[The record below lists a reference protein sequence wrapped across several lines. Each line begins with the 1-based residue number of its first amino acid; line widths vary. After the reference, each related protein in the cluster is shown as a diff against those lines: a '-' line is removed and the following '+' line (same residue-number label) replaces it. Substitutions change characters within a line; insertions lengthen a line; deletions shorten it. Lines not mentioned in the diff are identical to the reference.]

1 MSHYSAWSLLRNAL
15 TGHKNWDRAW
25 RDPEPKKTYDVVIVG
40 GGGHGLATAYYL
52 AKNHGIK
59 NIAVLEKGYIGSGNA
74 GRNTTIVRSNYMMQ
88 DNTAFYEHSMSLWRG
103 MSQDLNYNV
112 MFSPRGYL
120 YVTMSPSAQDAQ
132 IRRANI
138 MRLNG
143 IRADI
148 LTREDVMK
156 EAPYLDFSDKARFPI
171 YGAML
176 QPDAGT
182 ARHDA
187 VVWGYARAANALGV
201 DIIQN
206 CEVLDYEWSGE
217 RITGVKTTRGDISAG
232 KVGIAVAGHTSLLA
246 QKAAGVA
253 H

>member
-1 MSHYSAWSLLRNAL
+1 M
-15 TGHKNWDRAW
+15 
-25 RDPEPKKTYDVVIVG
+25 VIVG

-156 EAPYLDFSDKARFPI
+156 EAPYLDFSDKATEVLALPLADFGQCFPKL
-171 YGAML
+171 GL
-176 QPDAGT
+176 QPHAGAPALGNTGFRNLRTQSYAIT
-182 ARHDA
+182 ARPA
-187 VVWGYARAANALGV
+187 SACERQRARAASLG
-201 DIIQN
+201 
-206 CEVLDYEWSGE
+206 
-217 RITGVKTTRGDISAG
+217 
-232 KVGIAVAGHTSLLA
+232 
-246 QKAAGVA
+246 
-253 H
+253 